1 MKWHAHTFKVLWLL
15 KAGKPSEM
23 EDNADKGGTPC
34 HTPAICSPNYLCG
47 TPTVWLGLY
56 VLWRTSCQVI
66 SRHKIAVSMRVPCT
80 ACLLVS
86 VISLWIYVLAEMPI
100 ISPVYTCTSFLTR
113 AEKWLEKKVEKI
125 RECTATSRQHYH
137 VAFMAPH
144 CTFIYFLLYW
154 QMLVI
159 SRDGNSVVKAV

>member
-1 MKWHAHTFKVLWLL
+1 MYILSKCCGSWRLARHLKWRIMLT
-15 KAGKPSEM
+15 
-23 EDNADKGGTPC
+23 KGDAPY

-113 AEKWLEKKVEKI
+113 AEKWLEKKVEKNKGVH
-125 RECTATSRQHYH
+125 CKFQTALPCSIHGSTL
-137 VAFMAPH
+137 
-144 CTFIYFLLYW
+144 YFHLFPALLTDVSYQSGW
-154 QMLVI
+154 KQ
-159 SRDGNSVVKAV
+159 SG